1 MSAVICRQSDRHRL
15 AILAVDEV
23 VLFDLAIPQQMFP
36 MARSS
41 EGTALYEVFFCGPKP
56 IARSGAVTI
65 NEVAPLSELFDA
77 DTVIIPGNLQML
89 EFHQPQ
95 VIEALQ
101 HAAAQGIRLA
111 SICTGAAILAA
122 TGLLNGLRATT
133 HWMLVDKL
141 AQCYPAI
148 RVESDVLF
156 VDNGQLL
163 TSAGLAAGQ
172 DLCLHMISHDF
183 GVQVAEKV
191 ADMLVMPLARQGSQ
205 AQQLYRHNE
214 HAASPL
220 QDLQLWML
228 DQLHQPLTLKTLAQR
243 ACISQRSLSRRFHEQ
258 TGISP
263 MAWLYGARVRRA
275 QSLLESSRMSVE
287 QIAAA
292 CGFGSAAGLREAFRR
307 EVGSSPSAWRKTYST
322 LAATD
327 S

>member
-1 MSAVICRQSDRHRL
+1 MSTAVCRQSGRHRL
-15 AILAVDEV
+15 AILAVDDV

-36 MARSS
+36 MAKDRD
-41 EGTALYEVFFCGPKP
+41 GAALYEVFFCGPAP
-56 IARSGAVTI
+56 MAHSGAVTI
-65 NEVAPLSELFDA
+65 NEVAPLSELFSA
-77 DTVIIPGNLQML
+77 DTIIIPGNMQML

-101 HAAAQGIRLA
+101 HAVAQGIRVA

-122 TGLLNGLRATT
+122 TGLLGGLRATT
-133 HWMLVDKL
+133 HWMLVEKL
-141 AQCYPAI
+141 AQRYPAI
-148 RVESDVLF
+148 DVATNVLF

-172 DLCLHMISHDF
+172 DLCLYMISRDF

-205 AQQLYRHNE
+205 AQQIYRHNE

-220 QDLQLWML
+220 KDLQLWML
-228 DQLHQPLTLKTLAQR
+228 EQLHQPLTLTLLAQR
-243 ACISQRSLSRRFHEQ
+243 ACISPRSLSRRFHQQ
-258 TGISP
+258 TGMSP

-292 CGFGSAAGLREAFRR
+292 CGFGSTSALREAFQR
-307 EVGSSPSAWRKTYST
+307 EVGSSPSAWRKAYSALGIT
-322 LAATD
+322 ER
-327 S
+327 